1 MYFFPCEKQLV
12 PLVMMTATMKLLQ
25 IASNYLQTTERAD
38 KGSVTTN
45 LSNLV
50 AVEGQTTSAQ
60 QQCCFHF

>member
-38 KGSVTTN
+38 EGSVTTN

-50 AVEGQTTSAQ
+50 QPN
-60 QQCCFHF
+60 C